1 MIWRLGLLTLGIF
14 CAASSVVMTKA
25 SQLQP
30 EHLSAAR
37 LFVAVLILSPLYLRD
52 KKRFPEFTTAH
63 AFKISALPAILLAIH
78 FITWTLGARWTTAAN
93 STLIVNLIPIAMPIL
108 GYFILKE
115 TINLKELLGTALAL
129 VGVCILALTDYR
141 LNAQLLEGDL
151 VCLISMLLVA
161 WYLIL
166 ARKNRNVPSI
176 WLYIVPL
183 YLTAS
188 MISLLI
194 VLLRSGMPHS
204 QDPHEWIY
212 VLLLGL
218 IPTVFGHSLL
228 NLSMHWFR
236 SQFVA
241 LMNQMQFVYAGV
253 MGYGFF
259 KELPSQSFYL
269 ASVFIFAGVAWTILT
284 HKRTT
289 LKPELPD

>member
-188 MISLLI
+188 IDTHG
-194 VLLRSGMPHS
+194 LRSLALKLVHALVS
-204 QDPHEWIY
+204 QSIRRSDEPNAIRIRRSNGIWILQRTAFT
-212 VLLLGL
+212 VLLLSECFHLCRCGL
-218 IPTVFGHSLL
+218 DYS
-228 NLSMHWFR
+228 N
-236 SQFVA
+236 SQA
-241 LMNQMQFVYAGV
+241 NYA
-253 MGYGFF
+253 
-259 KELPSQSFYL
+259 
-269 ASVFIFAGVAWTILT
+269 
-284 HKRTT
+284 
-289 LKPELPD
+289 